1 MLDSK
6 WQVIV
11 YEHGVAGVDLNVLNG
26 GSKVGFCCPHDQLDS
41 FLFGERERCS
51 LHPGMIWD
59 WLLDFLKHDLFVFE
73 C

>member
-26 GSKVGFCCPHDQLDS
+26 GSKVGFCCPHDQIES
-41 FLFGERERCS
+41 FLFGEREREMFIA
-51 LHPGMIWD
+51 PWD
-59 WLLDFLKHDLFVFE
+59 DLGLAFGFSKT
-73 C
+73 

>member
-26 GSKVGFCCPHDQLDS
+26 GSKVGFCCPHDQIES
-41 FLFGERERCS
+41 FLFGEREMFIA
-51 LHPGMIWD
+51 PWD
-59 WLLDFLKHDLFVFE
+59 DLGLAFGFSKT
-73 C
+73 